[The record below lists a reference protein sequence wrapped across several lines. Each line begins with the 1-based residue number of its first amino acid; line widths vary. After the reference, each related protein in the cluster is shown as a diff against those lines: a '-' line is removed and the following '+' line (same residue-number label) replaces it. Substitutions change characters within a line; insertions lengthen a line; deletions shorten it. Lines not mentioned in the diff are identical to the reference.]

1 MCCKILKHPKVQSR
15 IIRIAIVLT
24 FIGLVAHVVC
34 IVAENWYSLEAQ
46 ASHTSADVRLTKL
59 TANIWTISH
68 ECTQILPDG
77 KSTKDIPCDFKSNTS
92 MEHAKMDRDYTRTMK
107 AFGILVLILAV
118 IAFSVTVY
126 SLFHARSSLRRLASA
141 MLGLTAMCEVVLL
154 KVFFGWVQVSLES
167 IWKPYIDKNNTGIQH
182 NQQLAN
188 VPMFLFVSG
197 IFGYGYYVAW
207 AAFSM
212 FAISALLLILA
223 SRPPRQK
230 IYFGSTRQ
238 PNNEDE
244 ITINLH

>member
-182 NQQLAN
+182 NQRVIQCSN
-188 VPMFLFVSG
+188 VPFCFRHVWIWLLCGLGGVFDVCYFSTTFNTCKQTTQAENLFR
-197 IFGYGYYVAW
+197 FHKAT
-207 AAFSM
+207 
-212 FAISALLLILA
+212 
-223 SRPPRQK
+223 Q
-230 IYFGSTRQ
+230 Q
-238 PNNEDE
+238 
-244 ITINLH
+244 